1 VGVAI
6 AVFGP
11 GPKWHVA
18 QLYSCGREQKS
29 KISLQIPNIFIFELL
44 LITGELRVAWQQ
56 NRRGWQGTCLL
67 TLVSLVVTEKGIF
80 EYLSTVAARAHSQH
94 QWKFKFR
101 Y

>member
-18 QLYSCGREQKS
+18 QLYSCGREQKNLKKS
-29 KISLQIPNIFIFELL
+29 VQIPNKFIFELL

-56 NRRGWQGTCLL
+56 NRRGWQGTRLL
-67 TLVSLVVTEKGIF
+67 TLVSLVVTEKEFLNI
-80 EYLSTVAARAHSQH
+80 LVQ
-94 QWKFKFR
+94 
-101 Y
+101 